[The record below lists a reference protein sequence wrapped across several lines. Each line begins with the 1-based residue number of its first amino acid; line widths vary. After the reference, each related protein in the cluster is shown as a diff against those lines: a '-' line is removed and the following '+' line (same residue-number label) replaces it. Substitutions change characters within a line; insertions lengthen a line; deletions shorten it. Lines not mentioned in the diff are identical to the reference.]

1 MFVVNNFVEAA
12 ATILDYA
19 LEAYKWIVIIAALIT
34 WVNPDPYNPVVQ
46 ILRRL
51 TQPVFAR
58 IRRWMPFT
66 YVNGID
72 LSPVVV
78 IFIIFFLQLFVVRS
92 LLEWSLRMH

>member
-1 MFVVNNFVEAA
+1 MFVLKNFVEAA
-12 ATILDYA
+12 ATILNYG
-19 LEAYKWIVIIAALIT
+19 LEAYKWIVIISALIT

-66 YVNGID
+66 FVNGID
-72 LSPVVV
+72 LSPIVV

-92 LLEWSLRMH
+92 LLEWAHRM